1 LDISYNS
8 YILQKITD
16 CHRESLPIEKKI
28 SLENLI
34 GMLSIKYGA
43 KFKNSLLDEENKKLK
58 MLVLVNGGGIT
69 DIDYRITDK
78 DIVNILSFVAG
89 G

>member
-8 YILQKITD
+8 YILRKITG
-16 CHRESLPIEKKI
+16 CHRDSLPIEKEI

-34 GMLSIKYGA
+34 GMLSIKYGTI
-43 KFKNSLLDEENKKLK
+43 FKDSLLDEENKTLK
-58 MLVLVNGGGIT
+58 MLVLVKGVSITCIEHKIT
-69 DIDYRITDK
+69 DS
-78 DIVNILSFVAG
+78 DIVNILSFVTG